1 MLSQSISNIE
11 FRKTEW
17 FTTNKD
23 SLFFKSDT
31 LKLIKYSNPIKEI
44 KELYVESEFFNDSES
59 IILKFGKNKH
69 LNFYNKKFHMYSLS
83 LKKWNLNK
91 KDSILRIGNEKE
103 TKLIFKIISIKK
115 LKFIKDEEE
124 LETIE
129 MLVVK
134 NNYFQYRL

>member
-1 MLSQSISNIE
+1 MLSQSISNRE

-31 LKLIKYSNPIKEI
+31 LKIIKYSNPIKEI
-44 KELYVESEFFNDSES
+44 KELYEESEFFDDSES

-69 LNFYNKKFHMYSLS
+69 LNFYDKKFHMHSLS
-83 LKKWNLNK
+83 LKKWDLNK

-103 TKLIFKIISIKK
+103 TELILKIIAIKK
-115 LKFIKDEEE
+115 LTFIKDREEF
-124 LETIE
+124 ETTE
-129 MLVVK
+129 MLIVK
-134 NNYFQYRL
+134 K